1 MGIGILGS
9 LGNCGVTMDGVLWQL
24 HGDLKSHLRGKFPD
38 LDFFVDRWPDPEAVA
53 ARVDPTGVQ
62 VRVR

>member
-1 MGIGILGS
+1 M
-9 LGNCGVTMDGVLWQL
+9 

-53 ARVDPTGVQ
+53 ARVDPTGGQ